1 MLPLRDLLNGKKT
14 EIETSVTSSKRLK
27 NFDDLVLPKRL
38 RDLNLIVLL
47 SLKRLASKRH
57 LQDNTTKHDNEVS
70 GTSLKRLINFDDLA
84 LLKCQK
90 KINFGFSVAS

>member
-1 MLPLRDLLNGKKT
+1 MLPLRYLQKGKKT
-14 EIETSVTSSKRLK
+14 KIETSVTSSKRLK

-38 RDLNLIVLL
+38 RDLNLVVLL

-70 GTSLKRLINFDDLA
+70 GTSLKRLINFDDLV
-84 LLKCQK
+84 LPKCLKK
-90 KINFGFSVAS
+90 MNFRFSVAS